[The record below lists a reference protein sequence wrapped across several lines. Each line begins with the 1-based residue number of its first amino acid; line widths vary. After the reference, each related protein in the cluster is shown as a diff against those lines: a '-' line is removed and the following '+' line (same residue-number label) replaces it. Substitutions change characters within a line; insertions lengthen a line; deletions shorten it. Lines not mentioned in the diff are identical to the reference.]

1 MDSVNQVW
9 EMVIGLIS
17 EHLTET
23 AFNTWFADCTAI
35 ELGENQLVLHTTSP
49 VKRDIIKNRYGNL
62 IVQAQGKDEYV
73 GTYADV
79 HIEASGNWILKGKI
93 I

>member
-1 MDSVNQVW
+1 MDSTNQVW

-35 ELGENQLVLHTTSP
+35 ELGEKQLVLHTTSA
-49 VKRDIIKNRYGNL
+49 VKRDIVKSRYGT
-62 IVQAQGKDEYV
+62 IITQALY
-73 GTYADV
+73 
-79 HIEASGNWILKGKI
+79 
-93 I
+93 